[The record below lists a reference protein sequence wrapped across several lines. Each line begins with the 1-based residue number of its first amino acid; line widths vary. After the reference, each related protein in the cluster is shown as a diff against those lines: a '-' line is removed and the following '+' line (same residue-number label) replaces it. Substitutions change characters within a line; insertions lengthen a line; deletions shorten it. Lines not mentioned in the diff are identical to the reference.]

1 MNAAFPAALR
11 RARGLFSVYYAYMTE
26 YRAELVLWA
35 LANSL
40 SFILMGAWY
49 QAAAGGGLGISSL
62 DVVRYFLAVFV
73 VRQLTVVWV
82 IWEFDQDIQKG
93 RLSQYLLQPIDPL
106 WRYVAAHLS
115 ERVAR
120 LPFSAIIVALF
131 FLIFPPARFVP
142 GLEDGL
148 LAVAFALLAFALRFA
163 IQYTLALLS
172 FWTERASSLESLM
185 FILYMVVSGAIAPL
199 DVFPPA
205 VREAALWTPFPYM
218 IWLPARLLVG
228 GVELDLVR
236 AALVCGGWLVV
247 LTLINRV
254 VWRRGLRRHSSM
266 GA

>member
-1 MNAAFPAALR
+1 MNAALR
-11 RARGLFSVYYAYMTE
+11 RARGLLSVYYAYMTE

-49 QAAAGGGLGISSL
+49 QAAEGGGLGISSL

-82 IWEFDQDIQKG
+82 IWEFDQDVQRG
-93 RLSQYLLQPIDPL
+93 RLSQFLLQPIDPV
-106 WRYVAAHLS
+106 WRYVAAHAS

-120 LPFSAIIVALF
+120 LPFSALIVALF

-142 GLEDGL
+142 DGRDVL
-148 LAVAFALLAFALRFA
+148 LAVGFALLAFALRFA
-163 IQYTLALLS
+163 IQYTLALCS
-172 FWTERASSLESLM
+172 FWTERAASLESLM

-199 DVFPPA
+199 DVFPPE

-228 GVELDLVR
+228 GVDLDLGR
-236 AALVCGGWLVV
+236 AALVCLGWLVALVV
-247 LTLINRV
+247 LNRV